1 MEHFNKDNQQL
12 LVRFI
17 TRLSR
22 SEISEESAAWVAQ
35 HALNM
40 FLLEYEEEVRKFMR
54 ISLAAVLRSLPFDE
68 LLLNQDE
75 YLDLKIFIK
84 IARDELAFLGYRIS

>member
-40 FLLEYEEEVRKFMR
+40 FLLEYDEEVRKFMR
-54 ISLAAVLRSLPFDE
+54 ISLTAVLRSLPFDE

>member
-40 FLLEYEEEVRKFMR
+40 FLLEYDEEVRKFMR
-54 ISLAAVLRSLPFDE
+54 ISLVAVLRSLSFDE

>member
-40 FLLEYEEEVRKFMR
+40 FLLEYDEEVRKFMR

>member
-12 LVRFI
+12 LVKFI

-40 FLLEYEEEVRKFMR
+40 FLLEYDEEVRKFMR

>member
-40 FLLEYEEEVRKFMR
+40 FLLEYDEEVRKFMR

-75 YLDLKIFIK
+75 YLDLNIFIK